1 MGLLGQLAKLS
12 SVTPFAAEHAFG
24 ERGTMAV
31 HCRAARALVSKGRNK
46 YFLQPCFG
54 QSALKE
60 EETSVVFLLNCHTK
74 KGLPCV
80 WNERQHIPSRHQ
92 TSPCNKHKVNAALVL
107 KAADNSFSW
116 RPLKKKCCCSLAGM
130 LLLCLSD
137 LSPQYVLRHPQH
149 HRRTQR
155 LPNSTLG
162 QALLKQV
169 LPRRCGCTDAKP
181 LSMPRRDMKAPA
193 VFTLQRVLPSPSH
206 THLKNSAPIQP
217 SAKART

>member
-12 SVTPFAAEHAFG
+12 SVTPFAAGHIFG
-24 ERGTMAV
+24 ERGTTAV

-92 TSPCNKHKVNAALVL
+92 TGPCNKHKVNAALVL
-107 KAADNSFSW
+107 KAAQ
-116 RPLKKKCCCSLAGM
+116 SLITVFLEGLWKRNA
-130 LLLCLSD
+130 
-137 LSPQYVLRHPQH
+137 
-149 HRRTQR
+149 
-155 LPNSTLG
+155 
-162 QALLKQV
+162 
-169 LPRRCGCTDAKP
+169 
-181 LSMPRRDMKAPA
+181 A
-193 VFTLQRVLPSPSH
+193 VPWLECYC
-206 THLKNSAPIQP
+206 SAPRTCHRSTCCATLNITAGHRGCQTAR
-217 SAKART
+217 SARHF